1 MSDRSPAPPAGSSP
15 AESSP
20 AESSPAES
28 AGGVLTGGV
37 LAGESSPAESSP
49 AFESVRPFD
58 VVIVAAGASRRMSG
72 TDKLDA
78 VVAGRPVLAWAVDS
92 FARIPAAE
100 RIVVV
105 AAADRVARY
114 RSAPWLADRVA
125 AVVAGGP
132 RRQESV
138 AAGVRWLR
146 DSGAGG
152 VGPEPADTAGDRVVL
167 VHDGARPA
175 VSPDLILRVANGAES
190 SARRYPSC
198 P

>member
-1 MSDRSPAPPAGSSP
+1 M
-15 AESSP
+15 
-20 AESSPAES
+20 
-28 AGGVLTGGV
+28 
-37 LAGESSPAESSP
+37 
-49 AFESVRPFD
+49 RPFD

-114 RSAPWLADRVA
+114 QSASWLPDRVT

-152 VGPEPADTAGDRVVL
+152 VAPNRRTPLGIVSFSCTTALGPRSRPISFSASPMGPTFM
-167 VHDGARPA
+167 ARP
-175 VSPDLILRVANGAES
+175 
-190 SARRYPSC
+190 YPSC